1 MKYLLGIIFAV
12 LLTVNIGSA
21 QHYKHHS
28 QYPLNCQ
35 ECHLCKNPTAAK
47 PCLKICPKFVRKGV
61 SAKHTL
67 KEAPKIIVIDTLANQ
82 YTPVVFDHYLHASM
96 AQMNGGCTSC
106 HHHNPP
112 GKILPCST
120 CHQKGVK
127 RTDLSKPSL
136 KGAYHQLCISCHR
149 EWNSEWQTK
158 SNCTTCHKNAQVH
171 FDVKKAQEEAKHLFP
186 TPKRPKQFVLK
197 TDWPDE
203 PIVTFHH
210 KEHIETF
217 GLKCEACHKNTS
229 CSDCHKTEGHE
240 EITKKKLAALSHE
253 NCMPCHKTAIEKN
266 CTFCHSKKERKAFD
280 HAQTGWPLKP
290 FHKSLTCTECHKDGF
305 KRLSTNCNSCHNTNK
320 WQPGTFDHSVT
331 GIELDENHRDTDCDE
346 CHINRDFSKKP
357 QCTDCHDDKSF
368 PKNVPGKILK
378 R

>member
-1 MKYLLGIIFAV
+1 MKYLLGIIFGILFAF
-12 LLTVNIGSA
+12 NIGSA
-21 QHYKHHS
+21 QHFKHHS

-61 SAKHTL
+61 STKHTL
-67 KEAPKIIVIDTLANQ
+67 KEAPEIIVIDTLATE
-82 YTPVVFDHYLHASM
+82 YTPVVFDHRLHASM
-96 AQMNGGCTSC
+96 SQMNGGCESC

-127 RTDLSKPSL
+127 RSDLSKPSL

-149 EWNSEWQTK
+149 EWNTEWKTK
-158 SNCTTCHKNAQVH
+158 SNCTACHKKAQAH
-171 FDVKKAQEEAKHLFP
+171 FDVKEAQKQARHLFP

-210 KEHIETF
+210 NEHIETF
-217 GLKCEACHKNTS
+217 GLKCEACHKKTN

-266 CTFCHSKKERKAFD
+266 CTFCHSKKERKTFD

-290 FHKSLTCTECHKDGF
+290 FHKSLACTECHKNGF
-305 KRLSTNCNSCHNTNK
+305 KRLNTDCNSCHNTNK
-320 WQPGTFDHSVT
+320 WQPGTFDHSIT

-346 CHINRDFSKKP
+346 CHVNRNFAKKP

-368 PKNVPGKILK
+368 PKNVPGKIL
-378 R
+378 RR